1 MEFCAKNVFK
11 CIQNLYFS
19 YQYTIPIVKT
29 RNFPQDIYKAQN
41 TSTTTNG
48 TTEAKDYGFLI
59 ALLPS
64 GLLLI
69 LLILLFICTRNDVC
83 LVKTWIK

>member
-1 MEFCAKNVFK
+1 M
-11 CIQNLYFS
+11 YFS

-29 RNFPQDIYKAQN
+29 RNFPQDIYNAEN
-41 TSTTTNG
+41 TSTTTSG
-48 TTEAKDYGFLI
+48 TTEAKNYGFLI